1 MQFDRPAML
10 IRRFAVAISLFVCIA
25 ATAVYLR
32 HRGVPGSKELW
43 ELGLLVGAEIALVT
57 TGLSFVA
64 QSIAQRAPNAGQGQT
79 ATQFPSPLRSH

>member
-1 MQFDRPAML
+1 MPFDRTAML
-10 IRRFAVAISLFVCIA
+10 IRRFAVAISVFVCLA
-25 ATAVYLR
+25 ATAVYMR

-64 QSIAQRAPNAGQGQT
+64 QSIAYRARHAGQRRS